1 MLPSEAKFSEGKV
14 CLQCGDKGSTNAF
27 VYCVKCLK
35 FAVHRRYCL
44 AVIPETLDEF
54 VHWVCGDDCEG
65 EAPKKSA
72 RRNHKVLTCFGRK
85 QNDLLAGPYKLS
97 DGCTEVDLV
106 NCGVSPEDE
115 RQICPPSLP
124 EHLDVEKE
132 KGDLMRQTA
141 KKSKKRKRDII
152 DSVINKNEYSLDN
165 VVSCKEENKKLV
177 EMARG
182 TKLSSKVKDDRHS
195 EHIDQ
200 NRVSAKSSKKK
211 KKKKKKTIIS
221 SEENH
226 LENQPAEEMTGSACD
241 TKLPYKMKD
250 NKGSEQGDEK
260 QISVK
265 SPKKKKKKKKTT
277 ISAGEDH
284 PENQCAEEMT
294 GSACDTKL
302 PSKVKDDKGSEQG
315 DEKQISAKSSKKKK
329 KNTISSSQENLLENQ
344 HAQETTE
351 FTCDTKLACNMKD
364 DTGSERRD
372 KECISAKRSKKKKRK
387 AILSENKPLDLGNQ
401 CDEKSIE
408 QKNYC
413 PSEAGIGNRELEDRE
428 KRNSSNSDKNNICE
442 DFPPVVSSAEPV
454 AMPIWRGRFYILNE
468 KRGILNGLLAHVS
481 VLACP
486 KVYDEALQFRPV
498 LHLEMLPKSDVWPK
512 SFTTSEPCGD
522 NIALYFFPSKSRY
535 EMMHKELALK
545 AIVQNAELLI
555 FNSSELPLLYW
566 NFKANIISGEYLG
579 KSRVPLRSPT
589 RVEWDPWTKTRQN
602 IQIKHP

>member
-1 MLPSEAKFSEGKV
+1 MLPSEAKLSDGKV

-35 FAVHRRYCL
+35 FAVHRYCL

-72 RRNHKVLTCFGRK
+72 IRNHKVLTCFGRK

-106 NCGVSPEDE
+106 NCGVLPEDE
-115 RQICPPSLP
+115 RQICPSSLP
-124 EHLDVEKE
+124 EHLEAE
-132 KGDLMRQTA
+132 TGKGDLMRRTA
-141 KKSKKRKRDII
+141 KKSKKRKRGII
-152 DSVINKNEYSLDN
+152 GSVINKDEYSLDN
-165 VVSCKEENKKLV
+165 VASCKEENQKLV
-177 EMARG
+177 EMASG
-182 TKLSSKVKDDRHS
+182 TKSSSKVKDDRHS

-200 NRVSAKSSKKK
+200 NRESSKKK

-226 LENQPAEEMTGSACD
+226 LENQPAEETTGSACD
-241 TKLPYKMKD
+241 TKLPCKVKD

-265 SPKKKKKKKKTT
+265 SSKKKKKKKKTT
-277 ISAGEDH
+277 ISAGENH
-284 PENQCAEEMT
+284 LENQCAEEMT
-294 GSACDTKL
+294 RSACDTKL
-302 PSKVKDDKGSEQG
+302 PCRVKDDEGSEQG
-315 DEKQISAKSSKKKK
+315 DERQISAKSSKKKK
-329 KNTISSSQENLLENQ
+329 KNTVSLSEENLLENQ
-344 HAQETTE
+344 HAGETTE

-364 DTGSERRD
+364 DTGSEQRD
-372 KECISAKRSKKKKRK
+372 KECNSVKRSKKKKRK
-387 AILSENKPLDLGNQ
+387 AVILSENKPLDLGNQ
-401 CDEKSIE
+401 CAEKSSE

-413 PSEAGIGNRELEDRE
+413 PSEAGIGNGELEDIE

-442 DFPPVVSSAEPV
+442 DFPIDLPVVSSAEPV
-454 AMPIWRGRFYILNE
+454 AMPIWRGSFNILNE
-468 KRGILNGLLAHVS
+468 KRGLLNGLLAHVS

-486 KVYDEALQFRPV
+486 KVYDEALQFQPV

-512 SFTTSEPCGD
+512 SFKTSEPCGD

-566 NFKANIISGEYLG
+566 SNFKANIIYGEYLG
-579 KSRVPLRSPT
+579 KSRVPLRIPT
-589 RVEWDPWTKTRQN
+589 RVEWNPWTKPR
-602 IQIKHP
+602 